1 MDSTFRIVT
10 VMPLDTAKIR
20 HEIRKVLRDGPTR
33 STKIVDQVKKKV
45 GSEKTIYRQIQE
57 MAKSGA
63 IQANVHSRAHIEYEL
78 VKVTNRVKNYLQDLS
93 DILKHTNER
102 LDRLHNA
109 MENKKTRPQY
119 LERLFT
125 IVTSIKQIQTIGSR
139 LRILSTLPRFKKSSS
154 LIGLERQI
162 DNTWKTII
170 SLVGKQHEKIFFDE
184 LLMNFIPID
193 IQEARVVEKS

>member
-1 MDSTFRIVT
+1 MDSTFLIVT
-10 VMPLDTAKIR
+10 VMSLDTAKIR
-20 HEIRKVLRDGPTR
+20 HEIRKVLNDGSTR
-33 STKIVDQVKKKV
+33 STKIVEKVKKKV

-57 MAKSGA
+57 MAKSGEL
-63 IQANVHSRAHIEYEL
+63 QANVHNRAHIEYEL

-119 LERLFT
+119 LQRLFT
-125 IVTSIKQIQTIGSR
+125 IVTSIKQIQTIESR

-154 LIGLERQI
+154 LIGLERRI

-170 SLVGKQHEKIFFDE
+170 GLVGQQHEKIFFDE

-193 IQEARVVEKS
+193 IQEARAVNT